1 MLQALMHIAING
13 SISSQCQPPI
23 HKVAKQW
30 LTKPRINL
38 AKIPTIDQELM
49 QIPTT
54 EDASVQLETH
64 RENVMKAWEEAAALM
79 KNINSITD
87 QEVEEAVAYLKLPPV
102 GDTISEA
109 ELESSESKNSDDEGT
124 V

>member
-1 MLQALMHIAING
+1 
-13 SISSQCQPPI
+13 
-23 HKVAKQW
+23 
-30 LTKPRINL
+30 
-38 AKIPTIDQELM
+38 M

-64 RENVMKAWEEAAALM
+64 RENVMKAWEEAAALV